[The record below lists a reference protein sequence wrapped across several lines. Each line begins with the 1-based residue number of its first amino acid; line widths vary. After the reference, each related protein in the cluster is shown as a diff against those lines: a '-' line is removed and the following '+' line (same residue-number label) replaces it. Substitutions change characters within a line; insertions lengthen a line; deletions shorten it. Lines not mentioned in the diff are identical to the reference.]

1 MFVKKLVK
9 WSQKKRSKRE
19 KFIVSIMG
27 VIFFLFLLPLIFI
40 KGGYLIDSL
49 LGLQILLVEP
59 VNFVLGA
66 LLAIVGWSFAIW
78 SVYVLYRIGKGT
90 PAPFV
95 PTQRLVRSG
104 PYKYCRNPMVFG
116 ALLFYIG
123 IAIISNTPSML
134 LILIP
139 VSFIPFLIFIKL
151 IEEKEL
157 EIRFG
162 KEYIEYKKRT
172 PFLIPYPKRRK
183 VIKIGNKN

>member
-1 MFVKKLVK
+1 MKNYVVKKLVE
-9 WSQKKRSKRE
+9 WSKRKRSNRE
-19 KFIVSIMG
+19 KFIVLITAS
-27 VIFFLFLLPLIFI
+27 IFFTFLLPLIFI
-40 KGGYLIDSL
+40 RVGYWVDSR
-49 LGLQILLVEP
+49 LGLPKLLIEP

-66 LLAIVGWSFAIW
+66 LLAIVGWSFVIW

-95 PTQRLVRSG
+95 PTQRLVISG
-104 PYKYCRNPMVFG
+104 PYKHCRNPMVFG

-123 IAIISNTPSML
+123 IAIIFNTPSIL
-134 LILIP
+134 LVLIP
-139 VSFIPFLIFIKL
+139 AFFIPFLIFTKL

-172 PFLIPYPKRRK
+172 PFLIPYPKREK
-183 VIKIGNKN
+183 